1 MARRPTIPTT
11 FGSTVWNATGLVASV
26 ETGEEQA
33 WELAKRKESMY
44 DVRLFNDSKIFEKEE
59 GTGHY
64 GAFNSQSKRDIL
76 KSTRKNKFVSWSLK
90 FSKC

>member
-11 FGSTVWNATGLVASV
+11 FGSTVWNATGLVASM

-59 GTGHY
+59 GTGN
-64 GAFNSQSKRDIL
+64 GAFKSQSK
-76 KSTRKNKFVSWSLK
+76 RKNKFVSWSLK